1 LNSGKPNYYYVKS
14 IENLYQEIPVY
25 SNPSNEVSATV
36 VLSYTITT
44 LTGSGGSISPSGII
58 TVNYGESKTF
68 TITPDTGYVIA
79 NVIVDASSKVPYLHI
94 HSLISHQTIQY
105 QLPLKRR

>member
-1 LNSGKPNYYYVKS
+1 MKLLDIQYTEVHLSEEVPIATVTSNSYTDMDIELGKTYYYYVKS

-68 TITPDTGYVIA
+68 HD
-79 NVIVDASSKVPYLHI
+79 NS
-94 HSLISHQTIQY
+94 
-105 QLPLKRR
+105 